1 MFRSKGSH
9 FWKKKKVFIT
19 GHTGFKGSWLCL
31 MLNYLGAKV
40 IGYSLKPDG
49 SNVIY
54 EQSGIK
60 KNLTNYY
67 ADIRDKKK
75 LDFCIKKSKPDII
88 FHLAAQPIVL
98 DSYKKPQDT
107 FEVNFNGTL
116 NILNAIKKYNIKSS
130 VIVTT
135 DKVYRNKNKSI
146 AFKES
151 DELGGDD
158 PYSASKAAVEILVN
172 SYNFSFFKANVKVAT
187 VRAGNV
193 IGGGDRANKR
203 ILPDFFRCN
212 QKKKILN
219 VRSAKSLRPWQF
231 VLEPLV
237 GYLIVAEANYRK
249 KIPAHIN
256 QTWNFAP
263 SKNKVYTVKEII
275 NKLNFFFKIS
285 IRFKKTKSNLE
296 KTHLNLSSLKS
307 KKYLN
312 WKSYYGINKTIQE
325 VADWEL
331 NKIHNKSI
339 RFFSEFQIKNYLK
352 LLKWK

>member
-1 MFRSKGSH
+1 MFRSRGSY
-9 FWKKKKVFIT
+9 FWKKKKIFIT

-60 KNLTNYY
+60 KNLINYY
-67 ADIRDKKK
+67 GDIRDKRK
-75 LDFCIKKSKPDII
+75 LDLCIKKSKPDII

-98 DSYKKPQDT
+98 DSYKNPQET

-116 NILNAIKKYNIKSS
+116 NILNAIKEHNIKSS

-135 DKVYRNKNKSI
+135 DKVYKNKNKVI
-146 AFKES
+146 AFKEL

-158 PYSASKAAVEILVN
+158 PYSASKTAVEILVN

-203 ILPDFFRCN
+203 ILPDFFRCK
-212 QKKKILN
+212 QTKKKLN
-219 VRSAKSLRPWQF
+219 VRSANSLRPWQF
-231 VLEPLV
+231 VLEPLT
-237 GYLIVAEANYRK
+237 GYLMIAEANYRK
-249 KIPAHIN
+249 KIPTYIK

-263 SKNKVYTVKEII
+263 TKNKVYTVKEII
-275 NKLNFFFKIS
+275 NKLNVFFKIS
-285 IRFKKTKSNLE
+285 VKFKKTKSNLE
-296 KTHLNLSSLKS
+296 KTYLNLSSLKS

-312 WKSYYGINKTIQE
+312 WKSHYGIKKTMEEI
-325 VADWEL
+325 ANWEL
-331 NKIHNKSI
+331 NEIHNKNI
-339 RFFSEFQIKNYLK
+339 RSFSEFQIKNYLK
-352 LLKWK
+352 VLKWK

>member
-1 MFRSKGSH
+1 MFQYKGSY

-40 IGYSLKPDG
+40 TGYSLKPDG

-54 EQSGIK
+54 EQSCIK

-67 ADIRDKKK
+67 GDIRNKKK
-75 LDFCIKKSKPDII
+75 LDLCIKKSKPDII

-116 NILNAIKKYNIKSS
+116 NILNAIKKYSIKSS

-135 DKVYRNKNKSI
+135 DKVYKNKNKDI
-146 AFKES
+146 AFKEF

-193 IGGGDRANKR
+193 IGGGDRAKKR
-203 ILPDFFRCN
+203 ILPDFFRCKQAN
-212 QKKKILN
+212 KTLN
-219 VRSAKSLRPWQF
+219 VRSANSLRPWQF
-231 VLEPLV
+231 VLEPLA
-237 GYLIVAEANYRK
+237 GYLMVAEANYRK

-263 SKNKVYTVKEII
+263 TKNKVYTVKEII
-275 NKLNFFFKIS
+275 NKLNIFFKIS
-285 IRFKKTKSNLE
+285 IKFKKKKIKFIKN
-296 KTHLNLSSLKS
+296 HLNLSSLKS

-312 WKSYYGINKTIQE
+312 WKSHYSIKKTLQE
-325 VADWEL
+325 ITDWEL

-339 RFFSEFQIKNYLK
+339 KFFSEFQIKNYLNV
-352 LLKWK
+352 LKWK